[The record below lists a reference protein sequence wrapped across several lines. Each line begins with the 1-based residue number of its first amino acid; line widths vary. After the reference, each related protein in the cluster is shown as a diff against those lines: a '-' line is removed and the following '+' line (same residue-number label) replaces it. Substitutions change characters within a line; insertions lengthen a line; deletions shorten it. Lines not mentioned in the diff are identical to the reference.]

1 VPATSRKAD
10 QVNVVVVVLDCV
22 RADHLGCYGYAR
34 DTSPNLDAFAAEATR
49 FDQAVTAGVWTLPS
63 MASTLTGLYPSQ
75 HGLNRI
81 DRGLG
86 RRLPTL
92 PERLAAAGYRT
103 AGFTAN
109 PHGGRS
115 FGLDRG
121 FQEFHEFWG
130 VPGAAGG
137 GLLGRGYRRVRP
149 RLRQAV
155 KRSHALTSAVMR
167 LQRRRAEATGGSG
180 RRLAGAAAA
189 WLAQARAA
197 RRPFFALV
205 HFMESHV
212 PYTPPPAHTRRFLD
226 EAARRRVA
234 TIDHDGMAFLAG
246 VKPLDTEEL
255 ALLGSL
261 YDATIGYGDELLA
274 SVLAAAGED
283 ALVVVTAD
291 HGQQLGEHGLVGHF
305 FSVYQPL
312 ARVPL
317 VVRHPALPRGLVERP
332 VQSIDLYPTVLEAAG
347 IDPGESPAV
356 SLLARSD
363 PRPVVV
369 TEYLEPDLAR
379 FARFRG
385 FDPSPFDRELRALGR
400 DGYKYIWSSD
410 GREELYHLAS
420 DPEELADLAG
430 ADPRRLERFRALHAD
445 WLAATGRQ
453 GPVARVDAELEPDVA
468 SSLRALG
475 YLD

>member
-1 VPATSRKAD
+1 
-10 QVNVVVVVLDCV
+10 VNVVVVVLDCV
-22 RADHLGCYGYAR
+22 RADRLGCYGYAR

-86 RRLPTL
+86 RHLPTL

-155 KRSHALTSAVMR
+155 KRSQALTSAAMR
-167 LQRRRAEATGGSG
+167 LRRRRAEATGGSG
-180 RRLAGAAAA
+180 PRVAAAAAA
-189 WLAQARAA
+189 WLAQARAGG
-197 RRPFFALV
+197 RPFFALV

-212 PYTPPPAHTRRFLD
+212 PYAPPPAHARRFLD
-226 EAARRRVA
+226 EAAGRRVA
-234 TIDHDGMAFLAG
+234 AIDQDGMAFLAG
-246 VKPLDTEEL
+246 AKPLGTDEL

-261 YDATIGYGDELLA
+261 YDATIAYGDELLA
-274 SVLAAAGED
+274 PVLAAADDD

-291 HGQQLGEHGLVGHF
+291 HGQQFGEHGLVGHF

-347 IDPGESPAV
+347 LDPGESPAV

-385 FDPSPFDRELRALGR
+385 FDPSRFDRELRALGR
-400 DGYKYIWSSD
+400 DGWKYIWSSD

-420 DPEELADLAG
+420 DPEELTDLAG
-430 ADPRRLERFRALHAD
+430 SDPWRL
-445 WLAATGRQ
+445 
-453 GPVARVDAELEPDVA
+453 
-468 SSLRALG
+468 
-475 YLD
+475 

>member
-1 VPATSRKAD
+1 
-10 QVNVVVVVLDCV
+10 VNVVVVVLDCV
-22 RADHLGCYGYAR
+22 RADRLGCYGYAR
-34 DTSPNLDAFAAEATR
+34 DTSPNLDAFAAGATR
-49 FDQAVTAGVWTLPS
+49 FQQAVTAGVWTLPS

-86 RRLPTL
+86 RELATL
-92 PERLAAAGYRT
+92 PQRLAAAGYRT

-130 VPGAAGG
+130 IPGTADG
-137 GLLGRGYRRVRP
+137 GLLARGYRRVRP

-155 KRSHALTSAVMR
+155 KRSQTLTSAVIR
-167 LQRRRAEATGGSG
+167 LQRRRAESTGGSG
-180 RRLAGAAAA
+180 RRLAAAAAA
-189 WLAQARAA
+189 WLRQARAG
-197 RRPFFALV
+197 RQPFFALV

-212 PYTPPPAHTRRFLD
+212 PYAPPPAHARRFLD

-234 TIDHDGMAFLAG
+234 AIDHDGMAFLAG
-246 VKPLDTEEL
+246 VKPLDGEEL

-274 SVLAAAGED
+274 SVLAAAGDD

-305 FSVYQPL
+305 FSVYEPL

-317 VVRHPALPRGLVERP
+317 VVRHPGLPSGPVERP
-332 VQSIDLYPTVLEAAG
+332 VQSIDLYPTVLDAAG
-347 IDPGESPAV
+347 IDPGGSPAV
-356 SLLARSD
+356 SLLAGSD
-363 PRPVVV
+363 ARPVLV

-385 FDPSPFDRELRALGR
+385 FDPAPFDRELRALRR

-410 GREELYHLAS
+410 GREQLYHLAT
-420 DPEELADLAG
+420 DPGELTDLAG
-430 ADPRRLERFRALHAD
+430 TDSQRLERFRALHQD
-445 WLAATGRQ
+445 WLASTGREA
-453 GPVARVDAELEPDVA
+453 PVAAADAELEPDVA